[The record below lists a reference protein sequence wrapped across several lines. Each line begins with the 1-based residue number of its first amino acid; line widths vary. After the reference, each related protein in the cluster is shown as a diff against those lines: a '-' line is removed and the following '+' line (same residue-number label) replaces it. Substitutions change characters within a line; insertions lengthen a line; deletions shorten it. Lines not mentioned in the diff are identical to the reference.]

1 MPTFMRQGRRITD
14 SQAKSSLEIAV
25 IRVHVERVIRRL
37 KTFLVL
43 SFIRHDMNHL
53 MNKIIIILSFTV
65 NCLDPLIRD
74 EKQFDEVTKQFMAE
88 DDSWMANI
96 PDDFM
101 PDMDPLDITNY
112 EQSEDLEEP
121 LVDVDDP
128 SVDLDDPSVDLD
140 DPSVDLDDPLVGLTI
155 RDNL

>member
-1 MPTFMRQGRRITD
+1 
-14 SQAKSSLEIAV
+14 
-25 IRVHVERVIRRL
+25 
-37 KTFLVL
+37 
-43 SFIRHDMNHL
+43 

-112 EQSEDLEEP
+112 EQSEDLDEP

-140 DPSVDLDDPLVGLTI
+140 DPYVDLDDPLVGLTI

>member
-53 MNKIIIILSFTV
+53 LNKIMIILSFTV

-112 EQSEDLEEP
+112 EQSEDLDEP
-121 LVDVDDP
+121 LVDVDED
-128 SVDLDDPSVDLD
+128 VDDPSVDLD